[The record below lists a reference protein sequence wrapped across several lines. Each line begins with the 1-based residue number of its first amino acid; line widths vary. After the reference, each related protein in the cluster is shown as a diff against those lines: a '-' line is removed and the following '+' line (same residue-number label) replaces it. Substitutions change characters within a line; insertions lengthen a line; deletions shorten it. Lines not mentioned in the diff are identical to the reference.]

1 MPESL
6 GPKSYVCFSSGSDRA
21 VWRPQA
27 RVMSLAWL
35 STQDSWGGWGG
46 GTGQKTRTQGHKCWA
61 RGIASCSKE
70 VTRGRLRVSPR
81 LVAPTISSLP
91 NDASYPFLENPLK
104 SIAMHRPLPWAGP
117 GTGDSQRTVPI
128 LKELR
133 PTYPEAPH
141 RTSPSPSPELT
152 GV

>member
-21 VWRPQA
+21 VSRPQA
-27 RVMSLAWL
+27 RVMSPAWL
-35 STQDSWGGWGG
+35 STQDSRGRAGG
-46 GTGQKTRTQGHKCWA
+46 CWA

-70 VTRGRLRVSPR
+70 VTRGRLRVSPW
-81 LVAPTISSLP
+81 LVAPTIGSLP
-91 NDASYPFLENPLK
+91 IDASYPFLENPLE
-104 SIAMHRPLPWAGP
+104 SVAMHTPLPWAGP
-117 GTGDSQRTVPI
+117 GTGDSKRTVPI

-133 PTYPEAPH
+133 PTYPGAPH
-141 RTSPSPSPELT
+141 RTSPSPSLELT